1 MTKGCQDNKHNIFEM
16 TKKKKNE
23 LWEIKKK
30 KKCSVLPEFSL
41 DLGKTS
47 VLCHALVN
55 SNIYIIL

>member
-30 KKCSVLPEFSL
+30 KS
-41 DLGKTS
+41 
-47 VLCHALVN
+47 ALYFLN
-55 SNIYIIL
+55 FHLI